1 MAFLTNVLQN
11 HLAMAASRRSRSAG
25 EERRRRV
32 ETQPRPSLLLE
43 LLEAAVVAV
52 CLAGSFKVR
61 MIRAAVR
68 RPGSAAST

>member
-43 LLEAAVVAV
+43 AAVVAA